1 MQVCPLFLGLL
12 CSSLIRQ
19 SQLHPIRWLSTSYC
33 IFSLLPSQ
41 IEGEKLISEDQSHR
55 PTDYSTVLQKDLLIS
70 SPIGKSFSTCRHI
83 IIVRVKAE
91 EVNRTQTHRFSHF
104 RQTKRHCHKQRRQ
117 RQTTM
122 TLSRSRIGIL
132 GGWLTV
138 LLATFSTTTEGRV
151 QYVRKDGR
159 DTLSNAI
166 PCTQA
171 VPCGTIQAAI
181 NVAESGDIIFVGPG
195 TYIENLII
203 GSPTSPNTKS
213 DITIQG
219 SIQSNKEDGDG
230 GSSAS
235 WTQDDENEDV
245 DHEPTIIISAGGVNG
260 EERPMNVSVDII
272 IDVWSSN
279 VTLQDLHLIHPQLQ
293 DDSGSGSSL
302 SLSQT
307 SGGAASSTM
316 NGNSILVQTAVKR
329 DIGIFVGPPSHGF
342 TMKNCV
348 LERKRGGE
356 PFPSVGSR
364 GILVFRATQSVIVG
378 NKIIG
383 MYEDSIHIPSSF
395 TNITDNYVEG
405 ATRLGIGLLQE
416 NINSD
421 LSNNTVIGNTVIDS
435 GNDGIQIQSNNNYVD
450 YNTVMG
456 SVGAAIKICG
466 IGIVN
471 DCILPFDEWSDAT
484 NNYVGPHNNITNNDN
499 IGGDLVDNGRGTILL
514 ARGESPP
521 PTLGFSPGVV
531 NDGRDGSG
539 SSSTQGVANSSAV
552 SLMTITSCMS
562 IALALLMSS
571 TTTLLYLIL

>member
-1 MQVCPLFLGLL
+1 
-12 CSSLIRQ
+12 
-19 SQLHPIRWLSTSYC
+19 
-33 IFSLLPSQ
+33 
-41 IEGEKLISEDQSHR
+41 
-55 PTDYSTVLQKDLLIS
+55 
-70 SPIGKSFSTCRHI
+70 
-83 IIVRVKAE
+83 
-91 EVNRTQTHRFSHF
+91 
-104 RQTKRHCHKQRRQ
+104 
-117 RQTTM
+117 M

-293 DDSGSGSSL
+293 DDSGSGSGSSL

-466 IGIVN
+466 IGIAN